1 MLVEGILGGS
11 GFDFA
16 EEISDEK
23 DIDLST
29 RFVITWSSYGST
41 NGIGTNAKLNS
52 PSGVSLPGDGSF
64 ALVADRDNHRI
75 RHVTSPPARWVIWW
89 LC

>member
-1 MLVEGILGGS
+1 
-11 GFDFA
+11 
-16 EEISDEK
+16 
-23 DIDLST
+23 
-29 RFVITWSSYGST
+29 
-41 NGIGTNAKLNS
+41 
-52 PSGVSLPGDGSF
+52 LPGDGSF